1 MTSDSA
7 FHMPNGQF
15 RGELINSMETSYLL
29 WWLSKAA
36 FRGAFPIAI
45 RTIVPVLALRLW
57 NVESVC
63 RELAPTNLQS
73 DADGDDYC
81 DLV

>member
-1 MTSDSA
+1 MTSDGA
-7 FHMPNGQF
+7 LRMPNGQF

-29 WWLSKAA
+29 WWLSEPA
-36 FRGAFPIAI
+36 FCRAFPITI
-45 RTIVPVLALRLW
+45 RTIVPVLALRLR

-63 RELAPTNLQS
+63 RELAPTNLRS
-73 DADGDDYC
+73 DANGDDYC

>member
-7 FHMPNGQF
+7 LHMPNGQF

-29 WWLSKAA
+29 WWLSQAA
-36 FRGAFPIAI
+36 FCRAFPMAL
-45 RTIVPVLALRLW
+45 RTVVPVLALRLR
-57 NVESVC
+57 NVGSVC
-63 RELAPTNLQS
+63 PELTPTNLQS